1 MVKLLESLYG
11 LQQAT
16 HKFKEHLNNSLSTMG
31 FKRLCRDTSVYLGFH
46 NGAKILVTSHVDD
59 FLFVS
64 PNAEANPN
72 VYYDISRECNGI
84 FEIYYHSKLKGI
96 DYSP

>member
-1 MVKLLESLYG
+1 MIMVKLLESLYG

-59 FLFVS
+59 LLFLSSNVETVKEIFSS
-64 PNAEANPN
+64 P
-72 VYYDISRECNGI
+72 R
-84 FEIYYHSKLKGI
+84 HTL
-96 DYSP
+96 